1 MSKKARTCSVERMM
15 WDNGPESG
23 AVEAGLISGSLKGV
37 GGYDRA
43 MLQNGHGGGAVG
55 SMSP

>member
-1 MSKKARTCSVERMM
+1 M

-43 MLQNGHGGGAVG
+43 ILQNGHGGGAVG